1 MDSSLIEKSH
11 NDPVFGLSWIQS
23 KSGSEFFS
31 ASTDGKCLWWD
42 IRKLSE
48 PTETLLIDAEKNGKI
63 VGGTTIDFESTMV
76 KIININENIFIY
88 KK

>member
-1 MDSSLIEKSH
+1 MIAYWDLRKGQYPVDSSLIEKSH

-48 PTETLLIDAEKNGKI
+48 PTETLLIDCSVI
-63 VGGTTIDFESTMV
+63 
-76 KIININENIFIY
+76 
-88 KK
+88 